1 MILKC
6 MTAEKHYDKKYFE
19 WQKNIGIFGAKAN
32 KIKFEKLISDNLK
45 VLDFGCGGGYLLN
58 EFKCEIEK
66 HGVEINEVARSQATK
81 NGLKCYKSSKELPSD
96 YFDLIIS
103 NNALEHCENPFL
115 ELNEL
120 YRALKKSGKICLVVP
135 LDSLN
140 YKYKQDDK
148 DFHLYSWS
156 PMNLGNILK
165 ANNFEV
171 IASKPFIH
179 KWFPFY
185 NRAQKII
192 PWWLF
197 HLLCFVYGRLDRKWF
212 QTRAV
217 AIKK

>member
-1 MILKC
+1 

-19 WQKNIGIFGAKAN
+19 WQKNVGIFGAKAN

-140 YKYKQDDK
+140 YKYKKDDK

>member
-1 MILKC
+1 MSV
-6 MTAEKHYDKKYFE
+6 EKNYDEKYFE
-19 WQKNIGIFGAKAN
+19 WQKKVGAFGAKAN
-32 KIKFEKLISDNLK
+32 QIKFEKLISDNLK

-58 EFKCEIEK
+58 EFKYKIEK
-66 HGVEINEVARSQATK
+66 YGVEINEVARSQAIQ

-120 YRALKKSGKICLVVP
+120 NRALKKNGKICLVVP

-140 YKYKQDDK
+140 FKYKKENK

-171 IASKPFIH
+171 ITSKPFIH

-185 NRAQKII
+185 GIVAKYI
-192 PWWLF
+192 PLWLF
-197 HLLCFVYGRLDRKWF
+197 HFLCFVYGRINRKWF
-212 QTRAV
+212 QIRAV
-217 AIKK
+217 AVKK

>member
-1 MILKC
+1 MS
-6 MTAEKHYDKKYFE
+6 AEKHYNEKYFE
-19 WQKNIGIFGAKAN
+19 WQKNVGIFGAKAN

-140 YKYKQDDK
+140 YKYKKDDK

>member
-1 MILKC
+1 

-165 ANNFEV
+165 AKNFEV

>member
-1 MILKC
+1 

-66 HGVEINEVARSQATK
+66 HGVEINEVARSQAIK

>member
-1 MILKC
+1 M
-6 MTAEKHYDKKYFE
+6 
-19 WQKNIGIFGAKAN
+19 
-32 KIKFEKLISDNLK
+32 
-45 VLDFGCGGGYLLN
+45 DFGCGGGYLLN
-58 EFKCEIEK
+58 EFKYQIEK
-66 HGVEINEVARSQATK
+66 HGVEINEVARSQAIK

-140 YKYKQDDK
+140 YKYKKDDIN
-148 DFHLYSWS
+148 FHLYSWS

-171 IASKPFIH
+171 ISSKPFIH
-179 KWFPFY
+179 KWIPFY
-185 NRAQKII
+185 HRVKKII

-197 HLLCFVYGRLDRKWF
+197 HLLCFVYGRLNRKCF
-212 QTRAV
+212 QTRVV

>member
-1 MILKC
+1 ML
-6 MTAEKHYDKKYFE
+6 FRS
-19 WQKNIGIFGAKAN
+19 GAKAN

-140 YKYKQDDK
+140 YKYKKDDK